1 MSKGT
6 KSIGI
11 IIVLLG
17 LAIGAQY
24 MSAALGH
31 RGSDSAVA
39 TISPEELTRAAGA
52 LPVTVIDSY
61 F

>member
-1 MSKGT
+1 MSKRT
-6 KSIGI
+6 KSIAI

-24 MSAALGH
+24 VSAALGH
-31 RGSDSAVA
+31 RGTNNAAA